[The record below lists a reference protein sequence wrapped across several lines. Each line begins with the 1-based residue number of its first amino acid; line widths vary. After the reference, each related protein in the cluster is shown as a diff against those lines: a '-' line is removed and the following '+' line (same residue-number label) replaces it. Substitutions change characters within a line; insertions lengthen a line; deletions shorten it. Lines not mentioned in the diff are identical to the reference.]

1 MKNYLLANAVLAGLM
16 LSVTPVA
23 MADGDFSIGVAAT
36 RAAVDV
42 NKDGLDVSGDATGYR
57 LFGSYMFNKNLGI
70 EAGISSLGEPNDSTI
85 PSNMHVETQVY
96 DVYAVGKYYASEK
109 LSFFG
114 KAGFASSR
122 TESEIGD
129 DDETET
135 NHSSTDFALGLGGQ
149 YDISERFGI
158 RTEMEW
164 LDGKAAGLERVL
176 SLSGVMRFG
185 K

>member
-1 MKNYLLANAVLAGLM
+1 YM
-16 LSVTPVA
+16 L
-23 MADGDFSIGVAAT
+23 
-36 RAAVDV
+36 
-42 NKDGLDVSGDATGYR
+42 
-57 LFGSYMFNKNLGI
+57 NKNFGI
-70 EAGISSLGEPNDSTI
+70 EAGISSLGEPNDSSI
-85 PSNMHVETQVY
+85 PANMHVETEVY
-96 DVYAVGKYYASEK
+96 DVYAVGKYYASEN

-114 KAGFASSR
+114 KAGFATSR

-135 NHSSTDFALGLGGQ
+135 NHSSTNLALGLGGQ

>member
-1 MKNYLLANAVLAGLM
+1 MKNYLLANAMLAGL
-16 LSVTPVA
+16 LLAVSPLA
-23 MADGDFSIGVAAT
+23 LADGDFSIGVSAT

-42 NKDGLDVSGDATGYR
+42 NKDGLDISGDATGYR
-57 LFGSYMFNKNLGI
+57 LFGSYMLNKNFGI
-70 EAGISSLGEPNDSTI
+70 EAGISSLGEPSDSTI
-85 PSNMHVETQVY
+85 PSNMHVETAVY

-135 NHSSTDFALGLGGQ
+135 SHSSTDLALGLGGQ

>member
-1 MKNYLLANAVLAGLM
+1 MKNNLISKAILGGALLAM
-16 LSVTPVA
+16 TPLA
-23 MADGDFSIGVAAT
+23 MAEGDFSIGISAM

-42 NKDGLDVSGDATGYR
+42 NKDGLNVNGDATGYR
-57 LFGSYMFNKNLGI
+57 LFGSYMLNKNFGI

-85 PSNMHVETQVY
+85 PSNMHVETEIY

-129 DDETET
+129 DDETAT
-135 NHSSTDFALGLGGQ
+135 NHSSTDLALGFGSQ
-149 YDISERFGI
+149 YEISERFGI
-158 RTEMEW
+158 RAEMDW
-164 LDGKAAGLERVL
+164 LDGKAAGAERL
-176 SLSGVMRFG
+176 ISLSGVMRF

>member
-1 MKNYLLANAVLAGLM
+1 MKKQLLANAMLAGL
-16 LSVTPVA
+16 LLAVTPVA
-23 MADGDFSIGVAAT
+23 MADGDFSIGVSAT

-42 NKDGLDVSGDATGYR
+42 NKDGLNVSGDATGYR
-57 LFGSYMFNKNLGI
+57 LFGSYMFTKHLGI
-70 EAGISSLGEPNDSTI
+70 EAGISSLGEPNDSTLL
-85 PSNMHVETQVY
+85 SNQHVETEIY

-135 NHSSTDFALGLGGQ
+135 KHSSTDLALGLGGQ

-164 LDGKAAGLERVL
+164 LDNKAAGAERIL
-176 SLSGVMRFG
+176 SLSGVMRF